1 MGKKILLAV
10 LAIALIVPIGLAGIW
25 VWGQAAHP
33 AAAQAEEEVKYNT
46 AEVITVVGQ
55 GYANVV
61 PDIARISL
69 GVETT
74 GDTVRAAVDDNAA
87 KMTAILEALE
97 GAGIAEK
104 DIQTSNFSIQQER
117 NAEMMPRVEGAETEE
132 AAPTY
137 RVSNMV
143 TVTVRDLETIS
154 DVVDTALEAGVNNMW
169 GISFSAD
176 DPAAGLEDARAKA
189 IEDAKARAEAL
200 AELSGVELGPVMSV
214 SEVVGGGVSPV
225 AMPVAMVVEK
235 TLVSGAGPVSPGE
248 MQISYNVQVSYFIE
262 R

>member
-10 LAIALIVPIGLAGIW
+10 VAIALMVPIGLAGIW
-25 VWGQAAHP
+25 VWGQAAQP
-33 AAAQAEEEVKYNT
+33 AAAQTAEAEVKYNA
-46 AEVITVVGQ
+46 AEIITVVGQ
-55 GYANVV
+55 GYTNVT

-87 KMTAILEALE
+87 KMMAILEAL
-97 GAGIAEK
+97 GKAGIAEK

-117 NAEMMPRVEGAETEE
+117 NAEPMPKVEGAETEE

-143 TVTVRDLETIS
+143 TVTVRDLKTIS
-154 DVVDTALEAGVNNMW
+154 DVLDTALEAGVNNMW
-169 GISFSAD
+169 GISFSTE

-189 IEDAKARAEAL
+189 IEDARARAEAL
-200 AELSGVELGPVMSV
+200 AELSGVQLGPVMSV

-225 AMPVAMVVEK
+225 ALAVEK
-235 TLVSGAGPVSPGE
+235 ALVSGAGPVSPGE
-248 MQISYNVQVSYFIE
+248 LQVSYSVQVSYFIE

>member
-1 MGKKILLAV
+1 MGKRILLAV
-10 LAIALIVPIGLAGIW
+10 VAIALIVPIGLAGIW
-25 VWGQAAHP
+25 IWGQAANP
-33 AAAQAEEEVKYNT
+33 VAAQTGDAEVKYSA
-46 AEVITVVGQ
+46 AEVITVVGL

-61 PDIARISL
+61 PDLARISL

-74 GDTVRAAVDDNAA
+74 GDTVRDAVDDNAA
-87 KMTAILEALE
+87 KMTAILVALE
-97 GAGIAEK
+97 EAGIAEK

-117 NAEMMPRVEGAETEE
+117 NAEPMPRVEGTETEE

-143 TVTVRDLETIS
+143 TITVRDLEMIG
-154 DVVDTALEAGVNNMW
+154 DVLDTALEAGVNNMW
-169 GISFSAD
+169 GISFSTD

-200 AELSGVELGPVMSV
+200 AELTGVQLGPVMSV

-225 AMPVAMVVEK
+225 AVAVEK
-235 TLVSGAGPVSPGE
+235 ALMSGAGPVSPGE
-248 MQISYNVQVSYFIE
+248 LQVSYNVQVSYFIE

>member
-10 LAIALIVPIGLAGIW
+10 VAIALIIPIGLAGIW
-25 VWGQAAHP
+25 IWGQAANP
-33 AAAQAEEEVKYNT
+33 VAAQTGDAEVKYSA

-61 PDIARISL
+61 PDLARISL
-69 GVETT
+69 GVETK
-74 GDTVRAAVDDNAA
+74 GDTVRGAVDDNAA

-97 GAGIAEK
+97 KAGIAEK

-117 NAEMMPRVEGAETEE
+117 NAEMMPRVEGIETEE
-132 AAPTY
+132 ATPTY

-143 TVTVRDLETIS
+143 TITVRDLEMIG
-154 DVVDTALEAGVNNMW
+154 DVLDTALEAGVNNMW
-169 GISFSAD
+169 GISFSTD
-176 DPAAGLEDARAKA
+176 DPAAGLEDARVKA
-189 IEDAKARAEAL
+189 IEDAQARAEAL
-200 AELSGVELGPVMSV
+200 AELTGVQLGPVMSV

-225 AMPVAMVVEK
+225 AVVLEK
-235 TLVSGAGPVSPGE
+235 ALVSGAGPVSPGE
-248 MQISYNVQVSYFIE
+248 LQVSYNVQVSYFIE